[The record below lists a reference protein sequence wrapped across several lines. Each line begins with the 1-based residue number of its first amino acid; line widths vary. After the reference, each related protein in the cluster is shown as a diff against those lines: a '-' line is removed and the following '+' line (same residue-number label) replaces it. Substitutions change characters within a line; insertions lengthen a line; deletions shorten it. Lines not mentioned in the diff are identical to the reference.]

1 MNNKFVIHLAGRS
14 CSGKSTVAELL
25 SQRLPGIFTVDYDH
39 IKWQLA
45 GYHRDE
51 HRADIEAIGQAM
63 YYSACERGLP
73 VLLKLFSH
81 NQGTFNSFKKIA
93 SNHDYKFIPIYLTA
107 PDEVLIDRFRKRVA
121 NAKKMGTRVSN
132 TDEGL
137 FRSWLKLDYF
147 QSPEAKV
154 FDTSKIGVAEIA
166 EQIIDLVK

>member
-45 GYHRDE
+45 GYQSDKHRPI
-51 HRADIEAIGQAM
+51 IEAIATDM
-63 YYSACERGLP
+63 YTSVCQHSLP

-81 NQGTFNSFKKIA
+81 NQATFDSFKETARKYG
-93 SNHDYKFIPIYLTA
+93 YKFIPIYLTA
-107 PDEVLIDRFRKRVA
+107 PDEVLLARFRKRVLEY
-121 NAKKMGTRVSN
+121 KEKGLKISI
-132 TDEGL
+132 TDENV
-137 FRSWLKLDYF
+137 FKSWLAADYF

-154 FDTSKIGVAEIA
+154 FDTSKIAVAEIVD
-166 EQIIDLVK
+166 QVIKMI